1 MVRVIMRGCNGRMG
15 RVISGLLAEDR
26 EACLVAG
33 IDLVDD
39 GHNPYPVYKDIRD
52 CDVEADCM
60 IDFSSAAAWDDMLD
74 YCVEN
79 KLPCV
84 LCTTGLSDAQLEK
97 IEKGV
102 HKPSYENY
110 QRLMQCCVLPICP
123 WGSICS

>member
-60 IDFSSAAAWDDMLD
+60 IDF
-74 YCVEN
+74 
-79 KLPCV
+79 LPRRH
-84 LCTTGLSDAQLEK
+84 G
-97 IEKGV
+97 
-102 HKPSYENY
+102 
-110 QRLMQCCVLPICP
+110 MICWIIVWRINCHACFAP
-123 WGSICS
+123 QG